1 MSDSAT
7 WVHYTSCMALDI
19 EAVLRHATALQRVTS
34 LRGLMQVTHDAVV
47 QGTRYQHAWLGLVR
61 PDDPLHLVVL
71 QVAGA
76 VEELVLERCPKV
88 LIAGDAMVADIL
100 ANRIP
105 VVVVEAA
112 TDPRTNKAIVAAL
125 GNRTIVNVPMLLG
138 ADVLGSLGVGTFG
151 DEGPLAPTD
160 DELEYLVVLATQLAG
175 AYSRWCMLEEQDRE
189 QERRAALER
198 QLARLQR
205 VEMMGVMTAGVAH
218 DLNNYLMVARLELE
232 AFRDGEIDTLDAA
245 SSVVEKSIA
254 VVQQLLTLGRKQ
266 EGNTSSMNLS
276 ERVRGSLQLLRPA
289 IPRCINV
296 ATRLDP
302 PMHVMADAVQVEQ
315 AIANLVLNARDA
327 IAGVG
332 RIDVELDTITLDD
345 DPGRRFARLAVR
357 DSGQGI
363 APEQRERIFEP
374 LYTTKSNGTGLGL
387 AVVAR
392 VAEQHGGLVTCE
404 STVGVGSTF
413 CLLLPQ

>member
-1 MSDSAT
+1 
-7 WVHYTSCMALDI
+7 MALDI
-19 EAVLRHATALQRVTS
+19 VAVLRHATALQRVTS
-34 LRGLMQVTHDAVV
+34 LRGLIQVTHDAVV
-47 QGTRYQHAWLGLVR
+47 QGTRYRHVWLGLLR
-61 PDDPLHLVVL
+61 REDPTTCYVVE
-71 QVAGA
+71 VAGS
-76 VEELVLERCPKV
+76 VEELVLERCPTV
-88 LIAGDAMVADIL
+88 PVAGDEMVAEIIG
-100 ANRIP
+100 NRAP
-105 VVVVEAA
+105 VVVVEAVD
-112 TDPRTNKAIVAAL
+112 DPRTNKDIVAAL
-125 GNRTIVNVPMLLG
+125 GSRTIVNVPMLLG
-138 ADVLGSLGVGTFG
+138 SDVLGTLGVGTFG
-151 DEGPLAPTD
+151 DEGPMAPTD
-160 DELEYLVVLATQLAG
+160 DELEFLVVLATQLAG
-175 AYSRWCMLEEQDRE
+175 AYSRWWMLEEQRRE

-218 DLNNYLMVARLELE
+218 DLNNYLMIARLELE
-232 AFRDGEIDTLDAA
+232 AFRDGEIDTLASA
-245 SSVVEKSIA
+245 SSAVEKSIA
-254 VVQQLLTLGRKQ
+254 VVQQLLALGRKQ

-276 ERVRGSLQLLRPA
+276 ERVHGSLQLLRPA

-302 PMHVMADAVQVEQ
+302 SMRVTADAVQVEQ

-332 RIDVELDTITLDD
+332 RIDIELDEITLDD
-345 DPGRRFARLAVR
+345 DPSRRFARLAVR

-387 AVVAR
+387 SVVAR